1 MEKRK
6 FNVMDV
12 LGEQLAGVADTMMEI
27 PVDDIRDNPRN
38 FYPTPDPQ
46 ALRALADSIRANG
59 LLEPPTVVPVGDGTY
74 RLISGHS
81 RLAAIRSMW
90 DDGTEKDWTR
100 FSKVLCRV
108 LPPMSE
114 GQEQAAVIE
123 ANRQRVK
130 SNALLADEAE
140 KLTAAYI
147 KRREAGEQLP
157 GRIRDHVAEALQVKA
172 TKIANLSAIKNGLKV
187 PGLVERWKRDEIPE
201 AAALQ
206 IARMDIDEQYRLLDW
221 IIDKRR
227 SCTINEVRKFSTCY
241 TVTRRKCKHTGRMCE
256 NAERMYDHDYRYGE
270 WHGSNCCLNCLGR
283 DTCPA
288 ACKYVEKKPVEQ
300 PEAPA
305 VNPAVKDPR
314 LDYKVMVPTFCQR
327 VKELRIQTGMT
338 RKEFAQSIDE
348 FPGTYSACENN
359 SMCGS
364 EKIAKLALCF
374 GVSTDYLYG
383 LTDELT
389 PPTLPEGQ
397 LMIAGWMPGS
407 TNPAEPGEFAA
418 YVDLGDGKLLKRFFD
433 WDGQHWMMP
442 GGIEA
447 QAPVVW
453 WMRLPPVPAAGK
465 GAENA

>member
-1 MEKRK
+1 MAGKNFDISK
-6 FNVMDV
+6 FA
-12 LGEQLAGVADTMMEI
+12 AGIKPVRSESDTMMEI

-46 ALRALADSIRANG
+46 ALRALMDSIRANG
-59 LLEPPTVVPVGDGTY
+59 LLEPPTGVFAGAGTY
-74 RLISGHS
+74 RLNSGHS
-81 RLAAIRSMW
+81 RLAAIKALRE
-90 DDGTEKDWTR
+90 TETPDQWAT
-100 FSKVLCRV
+100 VLCRV

-140 KLTAAYI
+140 RLTEAYI

-157 GRIRDHVAEALQVKA
+157 GRIRDYVAEALQVKA
-172 TKIANLSAIKNGLKV
+172 TKVANLSAIKNGLKV
-187 PGLVERWKRDEIPE
+187 PGIVERWKHNEIPE
-201 AAALQ
+201 AAALL
-206 IARMDIDEQYRLLDW
+206 IARMDLDEQYRLLDW
-221 IIDKRR
+221 MIDKNR
-227 SCTINEVRKFSTCY
+227 SYSINEVRKFSTYY
-241 TVTRRKCKHTGRMCE
+241 TMAHRKCEHTGRMCK

-270 WHGSNCCLNCLGR
+270 WHGSNCCLNCLNR

-288 ACKYVEKKPVEQ
+288 ACQYVEKKPVEQ
-300 PEAPA
+300 PKAPA
-305 VNPAVKDPR
+305 VNPAAKDPR

-327 VKELRIQTGMT
+327 VRALRIQTGMT

-383 LTDELT
+383 LTDDPT
-389 PPTLPEGQ
+389 P
-397 LMIAGWMPGS
+397 S
-407 TNPAEPGEFAA
+407 
-418 YVDLGDGKLLKRFFD
+418 
-433 WDGQHWMMP
+433 
-442 GGIEA
+442 A
-447 QAPVVW
+447 Q
-453 WMRLPPVPAAGK
+453 K
-465 GAENA
+465 GADT

>member
-1 MEKRK
+1 MAGKNFDISK
-6 FNVMDV
+6 FAATLKPVS
-12 LGEQLAGVADTMMEI
+12 ESDTMLEI
-27 PVDDIRDNPRN
+27 SIDDIRDNPRN

-46 ALRALADSIRANG
+46 ARRALADSIRANG
-59 LLEPPTVVPVGDGTY
+59 LLEPPTVVPAGDGTY

-90 DDGTEKDWTR
+90 EDGTEEDWAR
-100 FSKVLCRV
+100 FSKILCRV

-123 ANRQRVK
+123 ANRQRAK
-130 SNALLADEAE
+130 SNALLAEEAAR
-140 KLTAAYI
+140 LTEAYI
-147 KRREAGEQLP
+147 KRREAGEDLP

-187 PGLVERWKRDEIPE
+187 PGIVESWNHNEIPE
-201 AAALQ
+201 AAALL
-206 IARMDIDEQYRLLDW
+206 IARMDLDEQYRLLDW
-221 IIDKRR
+221 MIEKYRPY
-227 SCTINEVRKFSTCY
+227 SINEVRKFSTCY
-241 TVTRRKCKHTGRMCE
+241 TMACRSCEHTGRMCE
-256 NAERMYDHDYRYGE
+256 NAERMYDHDYRCGE
-270 WHGSNCCLNCLGR
+270 WHGSSCCLSCLTR

-305 VNPAVKDPR
+305 VNPAAKDPR

-407 TNPAEPGEFAA
+407 TTPAEPGEFAV
-418 YVDLGDGKLLKRFFD
+418 YIDLDGKLVPQFFR
-433 WDGQHWMMP
+433 WTESRWEMRTGTVPQ
-442 GGIEA
+442 I
-447 QAPVVW
+447 PVVW
-453 WMRLPPVPAAGK
+453 WMRLPPVPAVEK
-465 GAENA
+465 GADT

>member
-1 MEKRK
+1 MAGKNFDISK
-6 FNVMDV
+6 FA
-12 LGEQLAGVADTMMEI
+12 AGIKPVRSESDTMMEI

-46 ALRALADSIRANG
+46 TLRALMDSIRANG
-59 LLEPPTVVPVGDGTY
+59 LLEPPTVVFAGAGTY

-81 RLAAIRSMW
+81 RLAAIKALRE
-90 DDGTEKDWTR
+90 TETPDQWAT
-100 FSKVLCRV
+100 VLCRV

-140 KLTAAYI
+140 RLTEAYI

-157 GRIRDHVAEALQVKA
+157 GRIRDYVAEALQVKA
-172 TKIANLSAIKNGLKV
+172 TKVANLSAIKNGLKV
-187 PGLVERWKRDEIPE
+187 PGIVERWKHNEIPE
-201 AAALQ
+201 AAALL
-206 IARMDIDEQYRLLDW
+206 IARMDLDEQYRLLDW
-221 IIDKRR
+221 MIDKNR
-227 SCTINEVRKFSTCY
+227 SYSINEVRKFSTYY
-241 TVTRRKCKHTGRMCE
+241 TMAHRKCEHTGRMCK

-270 WHGSNCCLNCLGR
+270 WHGSNCCLNCLNR

-288 ACKYVEKKPVEQ
+288 ACQYVEKKPVEQ
-300 PEAPA
+300 PKAPA
-305 VNPAVKDPR
+305 VNPAAKDPR

-327 VKELRIQTGMT
+327 VRALRIQTGMT

-383 LTDELT
+383 LTDDPT
-389 PPTLPEGQ
+389 P
-397 LMIAGWMPGS
+397 S
-407 TNPAEPGEFAA
+407 
-418 YVDLGDGKLLKRFFD
+418 
-433 WDGQHWMMP
+433 
-442 GGIEA
+442 A
-447 QAPVVW
+447 Q
-453 WMRLPPVPAAGK
+453 K
-465 GAENA
+465 GADT